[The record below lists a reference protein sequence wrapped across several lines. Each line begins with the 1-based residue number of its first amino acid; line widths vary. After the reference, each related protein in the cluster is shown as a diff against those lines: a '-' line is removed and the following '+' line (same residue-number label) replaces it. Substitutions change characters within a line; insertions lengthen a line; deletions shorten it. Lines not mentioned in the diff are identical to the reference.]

1 MKLDEVWLRPVTA
14 QSKKDSARQFLTGA
28 LGQEAPHAY
37 PEILWF
43 FLLLPSSS
51 KKMVNLAAQAE
62 QFLRRGGQVPRQAEP
77 KGGWMQKHIMVLE
90 SALQQVLQL
99 PGLRNIWGLLGS
111 AEKIDQPPGGTGTV
125 SDAVARHSLG
135 RA

>member
-1 MKLDEVWLRPVTA
+1 
-14 QSKKDSARQFLTGA
+14 
-28 LGQEAPHAY
+28 
-37 PEILWF
+37 
-43 FLLLPSSS
+43 
-51 KKMVNLAAQAE
+51 MVNLVAQPKR
-62 QFLRRGGQVPRQAEP
+62 FLRRAGQVPGQAKL

-111 AEKIDQPPGGTGTV
+111 AEKVDQPQGGTGTV

-135 RA
+135 RLSYITDPCLIQA